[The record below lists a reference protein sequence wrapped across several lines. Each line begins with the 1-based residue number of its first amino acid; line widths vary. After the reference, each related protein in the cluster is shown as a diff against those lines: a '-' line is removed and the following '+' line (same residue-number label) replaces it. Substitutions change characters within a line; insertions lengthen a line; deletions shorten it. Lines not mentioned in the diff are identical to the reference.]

1 MELME
6 NREEERERNRTEDT
20 KKDSRAA
27 YQAVLFSE
35 DGQMKSQWLPK
46 NREGIYY
53 VNGENQKDSL
63 LFLEGKGNCW
73 VARCNK
79 NVYFGITH
87 EREEQTITV
96 ENRVLYPIYAE
107 NAKYLFY
114 MEKVT
119 EESHVFH
126 HYLVKDNTQLLIGR
140 GLNCHILYENAIVSK
155 EHAILNYMGGNW
167 YLEDIG
173 SANGVY
179 LNDRRIIRFKLKP
192 MDRIYIWGLVLIIG
206 YGYLAIN
213 DQHEGVY
220 ITGENIRRAE
230 MKKTLT
236 PVSENGDLQELF
248 DRKPRKQ
255 VGFSTKEIKLEAP
268 PASTKNGD
276 IPMMLRLGSSLAM
289 GAGNMLSGNSMMMVS
304 SVMFPFLNQK
314 YSEKEREKYE
324 ELRTRKYTEYL
335 KEKRQEIQDEIR
347 YERKMRDEQFP
358 KFEDVLAIGMQEE
371 RLWERRNIDEDFLVL
386 RLGTGD
392 VQMEAAIKYP
402 EERFHLDD
410 DELEDEMYGLARGQY
425 KIQNTAVNL
434 SLVEHVV
441 SGIAGDHEAVWQFA
455 RMLIMQTAIL
465 HSYDE
470 VKMIILAD
478 DTDVEKMEFAR
489 FLPHMWD
496 NQKNVRFIASKPGEA
511 YQIGEVLKKEI
522 EDDIDKNG
530 SKLKEILKKR
540 PFYLIFA
547 FDKKLFDS
555 MELLKSILEKEE
567 NIGVSVVALFPKL
580 PKECTAVCTLKSTG
594 IHQVTY
600 LRERVREA
608 DTFQMES
615 FDENIAE
622 KVMHKL
628 SNTSLMV
635 VSQEYALPKMVTFLE
650 MYGVGRVEHLNPLN
664 RWQES
669 NPIQSLS
676 APVGVATD
684 GSLFCLDLHEKYQG
698 PHGLIAGMTGSG
710 KSEFIITYILSMAV
724 NYHPD
729 EVAFVLIDY
738 KGGGLAGAFDDPA
751 RGIHLPHLVGTMT
764 NLDGAAI
771 QRSMMSIES
780 ELKRRQRVFNEAKSI
795 ANEGTMDIYTYQK
808 LRRQRIVKEAVPHLF
823 IISDEFAELKT
834 QEPEFMNQL
843 ISTARIGR
851 SLGVHLI
858 LATQKPVGVVNDQ
871 IVSNTKFRVC
881 LRVQDK
887 MDSMDMLK
895 RPEAA
900 ELRDTGRFYLQV
912 GYNEFF
918 ALGQSAW
925 CGAPYEAQDR
935 VVTKRDDTI
944 QFIDLA
950 GQSIFTTKPEE
961 KKQKVATT
969 QIVSIV
975 KYLSDLAIRERIQPR
990 LLWKEPLPDRIPL
1003 DMEMEEENKD
1013 QDGVRYC
1020 VGMAD
1025 DPENQKQF
1033 PYWID
1038 LMKMQNLLIVGD
1050 KASGKTTIL
1059 LSMLLFLSARYT
1071 PEDVNYY
1078 ILDYSSRSMKLFQKL
1093 PHCGGALGEE
1103 EAESLPQFFR
1113 LLKEIIAER
1122 KKLYSELEVST
1133 FESCRAMQKLPL
1145 ILVFIDNFIG
1155 LKQSKSGENLYMEF
1169 GEYLKEGGTY
1179 GIRYIMTANAI
1190 SEVWSRTRQEIDRSI
1205 ALHLKDHFEYG
1216 EVLNCR
1222 CRYQPPE
1229 KKGRGMCRIGDR
1241 PLEYQAAIFRPEIAD
1256 RERIPE
1262 MKKEV
1267 ERICQLYQEQK
1278 TARKL
1283 PQIRE
1288 EETYEEFA
1296 AQFAGKRL
1304 PLGYEIQKVKP
1315 VALPMQQFHMLSLY
1329 FGNPQ
1334 SVMPVMKNMVY
1345 WSRREKARLLVV
1357 QRESDSI
1364 FLQTEKWQEA
1374 LDGVQMWKSDNEDI
1388 RKLWQELTELVK
1400 ERRNLFHAYCS
1411 ENAIDLAMPGIE
1423 KQKEDYMRKNVQPV
1437 ILLIERFLDFCTN
1450 KDENAEQVFTTLYK
1464 VLRLNNIYILGGFYP
1479 GDGDVLHGEGLMRKF
1494 NPDSLVMMFGGQ
1506 LDKQGLTSLPYEY
1519 EKVREP
1525 GRYNRCLLE
1534 YRKKIHALFVPCGLQ
1549 EEEAL
1554 DGDERSIFD

>member
-1 MELME
+1 MELQKRNAGEE
-6 NREEERERNRTEDT
+6 NMG
-20 KKDSRAA
+20 KDARAA
-27 YQAVLFSE
+27 YQVVLFSE
-35 DGQMKSQWLPK
+35 DGRMKSQWLPK

-53 VNGENQKDSL
+53 VGGESQNDCL

-79 NVYFGITH
+79 NVYFGIAR
-87 EREEQTITV
+87 EIEEQRITI
-96 ENRVLYPIYAE
+96 ENRVLYPLYAE
-107 NAKYLFY
+107 NKKYLFY

-119 EESHVFH
+119 EKSYVFH
-126 HYLVKDNTQLLIGR
+126 HYLVKENTQLLIGR
-140 GLNCHILYENAIVSK
+140 SISANIVYENAIVSK
-155 EHAILNYMGGNW
+155 EHAILSYMGGNW

-173 SANGVY
+173 SSNGVY
-179 LNDRRIIRFKLKP
+179 LNDRRIARFKLKP
-192 MDRIYIWGLVLIIG
+192 MDRVYIWGLILIVG

-213 DQHEGVY
+213 DEHEGVY
-220 ITGENIRRAE
+220 ITGENIRRTDVKNVGGLVAE
-230 MKKTLT
+230 T
-236 PVSENGDLQELF
+236 GDGQELF

-255 VGFSTKEIKLEAP
+255 VGFPKKEIKLEAP
-268 PASTKNGD
+268 PASMKNGD

-314 YSEKEREKYE
+314 YTEKEREKYE
-324 ELRTRKYTEYL
+324 ELRTKKYTEYL
-335 KEKRQEIQDEIR
+335 REKRQEIQDEIR
-347 YERKMRDEQFP
+347 YEKKMRDEQFP
-358 KFEDVLAIGMQEE
+358 RFEEILAIGMQGE

-392 VQMEAAIKYP
+392 VPMEATIKYP

-410 DELEDEMYGLARGQY
+410 DELEDEMYGLAQGQY

-434 SLVEHVV
+434 SLVEHIV
-441 SGIAGDHEAVWQFA
+441 SGIAGEHEEVLCFA
-455 RMLIMQTAIL
+455 KILIMQTAVL

-478 DTDVEKMEFAR
+478 DADMEQLEFAR

-496 NQKNVRFIASKPGEA
+496 DQKNIRFMATKPGEA
-511 YQIGEVLKKEI
+511 YQIGEVLKKEA
-522 EDDIDKNG
+522 EDDLSKNG
-530 SKLKEILKKR
+530 DKLKEILKKR

-555 MELLKSILEKEE
+555 MELLKTVVKKEE
-567 NIGVSVVALFPKL
+567 NIGISTVALFPKL
-580 PKECTAVCTLKSTG
+580 PKECTAICTLQGSG

-600 LRERVREA
+600 LREGDREA
-608 DTFQMES
+608 DTFQMET
-615 FDENIAE
+615 FDERTAE
-622 KVMHKL
+622 NVMHKL
-628 SNTSLMV
+628 SNTSLMLI
-635 VSQEYALPKMVTFLE
+635 SQEYALPKMVTFLE

-664 RWQES
+664 RWMES

-751 RGIHLPHLVGTMT
+751 RGIHLPHLAGTMT

-808 LRRQRIVKEAVPHLF
+808 LRRQGVVKEAVPHLF

-834 QEPEFMNQL
+834 QEPDFMNQL

-858 LATQKPVGVVNDQ
+858 LATQKPAGVVNDQ

-935 VVTKRDDTI
+935 VVTKRDDTVR
-944 QFIDLA
+944 FIDMA
-950 GQSIFTTKPEE
+950 GQSILTTKPET
-961 KKQKVATT
+961 KKQKATTT

-975 KYLSDLAIRERIQPR
+975 KLLSDLAIRENIQPR
-990 LLWKEPLPDRIPL
+990 LLWKDPLPDRIPL
-1003 DMEMEEENKD
+1003 ELERKDENGAD
-1013 QDGVRYC
+1013 SDSIRYC

-1038 LMKMQNLLIVGD
+1038 LIKMQNLLIVGD
-1050 KASGKTTIL
+1050 KASGKTTL
-1059 LSMLLFLSARYT
+1059 LQSMLLSLSARYT

-1078 ILDYSSRSMKLFQKL
+1078 ILDYSSRSLKLFQKL
-1093 PHCGGALGEE
+1093 PHCGAVLLEE
-1103 EAESLPQFFR
+1103 EAESLSQFFR
-1113 LLKEIIAER
+1113 LIGEIIAER
-1122 KKLYSELEVST
+1122 KKLYAELEVST
-1133 FESCRAMQKLPL
+1133 FEGCRSIQKLPL
-1145 ILVFIDNFIG
+1145 ILVVIDNFVG
-1155 LKQSKSGENLYMEF
+1155 LKQSKLGEDLYMKF
-1169 GEYLKEGGTY
+1169 SEYLKEGGAY
-1179 GIRYIMTANAI
+1179 GIRYIMTANAS
-1190 SEVWSRTRQEIDRSI
+1190 SELWSRTRQEIDRSL
-1205 ALHLKDHFEYG
+1205 ALHLKDRFEYG

-1222 CRYQPPE
+1222 CRYEPPE
-1229 KKGRGMCRIGDR
+1229 KKGRGMCRIGER
-1241 PLEYQAAIFRPEIAD
+1241 PLEYQAAIFHPETAERD
-1256 RERIPE
+1256 RIPE
-1262 MKKEV
+1262 VKKEL
-1267 ERICQLYQEQK
+1267 ERIAQFYQNQGSAK
-1278 TARKL
+1278 KL

-1296 AQFAGKRL
+1296 AQFGKRRL
-1304 PLGYEIQKVKP
+1304 PLGYAIQGVKP
-1315 VALPMQQFHMLSLY
+1315 VALPMQQFNMLSLY

-1334 SVMPVMKNMVY
+1334 SVLPVMKNMVY
-1345 WSRREKARLLVV
+1345 WSKKEEAKLILVKREA
-1357 QRESDSI
+1357 DSV
-1364 FLQTEKWQEA
+1364 FLKTEKWKDDLKDAQIWNSE
-1374 LDGVQMWKSDNEDI
+1374 KEEI
-1388 RKLWQELTELVK
+1388 TKLWNELADLVK
-1400 ERRNLFHAYCS
+1400 ERRELFHGYCD
-1411 ENAIDLAMPGIE
+1411 EKEIDLATPGLE
-1423 KQKEDYMRKNVQPV
+1423 KEKEDFMREATRPV
-1437 ILLIERFLDFCTN
+1437 IVLMERFLDVCSN
-1450 KDENAEQVFTTLYK
+1450 KDESAEQIFTTLFG
-1464 VLRLNNIYILGGFYP
+1464 VLRLNNIYFIGGFYP
-1479 GDGDVLHGEGLMRKF
+1479 GDGEVLYSESMAKKF
-1494 NPDSLVMMFGGQ
+1494 NPDSLIMMFGGQ
-1506 LDKQGLTSLPYEY
+1506 LDKQGLISLPYEY
-1519 EKVREP
+1519 EKMREP
-1525 GRYNRCLLE
+1525 GKYNRCLME
-1534 YRKKIHALFVPCGLQ
+1534 YRKKLYALFVPCGLP
-1549 EEEAL
+1549 EEAKQ